1 MVGYGAAH
9 SSAFAT
15 LCERYRQ
22 RLFRAARRITRS
34 HEDAEDAVQDALLN
48 AFVHIGDFDGR
59 SSLATWLTRIA
70 INSALMILRKNRAA
84 PGITLES
91 NDDFSRDGLWNEIC
105 DRAPNPES
113 RYAQREAQRIL
124 RKAVQRLRPTLRGVV
139 QIQLQGRSMQEAAEA
154 IGISLAA
161 AKGRLFH
168 AKAALRKSAIL
179 KLTPVPSKRKRSVST
194 EIHVTSTPAEAGEV
208 SVQNSVR
215 HEEVTVRAYEAYLER
230 RGQPGCELDDW
241 PQAESELQDSLPRGA
256 YAGD

>member
-1 MVGYGAAH
+1 MIGYGPAQ
-9 SSAFAT
+9 SLAFAT

-59 SSLATWLTRIA
+59 SSLPTWLTRIA
-70 INSALMILRKNRAA
+70 INSALMILRKNRGA
-84 PGITLES
+84 PRITLES
-91 NDDFSRDGLWNEIC
+91 DDEFGRDGLRNEIC

-113 RYAQREAQRIL
+113 RYAQSEAQRIV
-124 RKAVQRLRPTLRGVV
+124 RKAVQRLRPTLRAVV

-168 AKAALRKSAIL
+168 AKAALRRSPTL
-179 KLTPVPSKRKRSVST
+179 KLR
-194 EIHVTSTPAEAGEV
+194 
-208 SVQNSVR
+208 Q
-215 HEEVTVRAYEAYLER
+215 
-230 RGQPGCELDDW
+230 
-241 PQAESELQDSLPRGA
+241 
-256 YAGD
+256 